1 MLGTEFKILGFAH
14 PYGIC
19 MALGIIGCFGFLLF
33 TMTKRNFN
41 EEAIDKMLL
50 MGIFATGFGIF
61 MAMVFQALYDYIA
74 NPSMGF
80 DLGQAMTFQ
89 GGLIGGVV
97 GFLSVWN
104 LYVFVIAPRA
114 QKAITKLESSKEG
127 AKPNYALRLLS
138 NNMNASLSDALPF
151 VPPSITIAHAFGR
164 LGCTFAGC
172 CHGAQTEAWY
182 GIWMHTVEFGYAKVV
197 PTQLFECLF
206 LVALTA
212 IMVVLYFKFKFKYNF
227 GVYAIA
233 YGVWRCVIEVFRDD
247 YRGSFIGALT
257 PSQFWSII
265 MIVLGVGF
273 FFLQYFVLS
282 KFMKHPELQPPV
294 REPKAKKAAVA
305 VGETEGTAEETS
317 EAVADE
323 PVETTAEPE
332 PVEEPAESTEEPA
345 PVEEPAES
353 TEEPAPEE
361 EPSES
366 TEEPATEK
374 EEEETPEAE
383 HQPTEDKE

>member
-1 MLGTEFKILGFAH
+1 MY

-19 MALGIIGCFGFLLF
+19 MALGIIGCFGFLMF

-41 EEAIDKMLL
+41 EEAIDKMLFL
-50 MGIFATGFGIF
+50 GITATAFGIF

-74 NPSMGF
+74 HRSAGF
-80 DLGQAMTFQ
+80 NLGSAMTFQ

-104 LYVFVIAPRA
+104 VYIFAIAPRA
-114 QKAITKLESSKEG
+114 KSKLLK
-127 AKPNYALRLLS
+127 
-138 NNMNASLSDALPF
+138 NNMNASLCDALPF

-172 CHGAQTEAWY
+172 CHGAKTDAWY
-182 GIWMHTVEFGYAKVV
+182 GIWMYTNEFGHAKVV

-212 IMVVLYFKFKFKYNF
+212 IMVVLFFKFNFKYNF

-247 YRGSFIGALT
+247 YRGSFIGSLS

-265 MIVLGVGF
+265 MIILGVGF

-282 KFMKHPELQPPV
+282 KFMKHPELQPSV
-294 REPKAKKAAVA
+294 REPKAKEEAA
-305 VGETEGTAEETS
+305 
-317 EAVADE
+317 
-323 PVETTAEPE
+323 
-332 PVEEPAESTEEPA
+332 
-345 PVEEPAES
+345 
-353 TEEPAPEE
+353 
-361 EPSES
+361 
-366 TEEPATEK
+366 K
-374 EEEETPEAE
+374 EEE
-383 HQPTEDKE
+383 

>member
-1 MLGTEFKILGFAH
+1 MIDGALFKIGSWGVY

-19 MALGIIGCFGFLLF
+19 MALGIIGCFGFLMF

-41 EEAIDKMLL
+41 EEAIDKMLFL
-50 MGIFATGFGIF
+50 GITATAFGIF

-74 NPSMGF
+74 HRSSGF
-80 DLGQAMTFQ
+80 NLGSAMTFQ

-104 LYVFVIAPRA
+104 LYIFVVAPRA
-114 QKAITKLESSKEG
+114 KSKL
-127 AKPNYALRLLS
+127 LQ

-172 CHGAQTEAWY
+172 CHGAKTDAWY
-182 GIWMHTVEFGYAKVV
+182 GIWMYTSEFGHAKVV

-212 IMVVLYFKFKFKYNF
+212 IMVVLYFKFNFKYNM
-227 GVYAIA
+227 GVYAVA
-233 YGVWRCVIEVFRDD
+233 YGIWRCVIEIFRDD
-247 YRGSFIGALT
+247 YRGSFVGSLT

-265 MIVLGVGF
+265 MIILGVGF

-294 REPKAKKAAVA
+294 REPKAKEEAA
-305 VGETEGTAEETS
+305 
-317 EAVADE
+317 
-323 PVETTAEPE
+323 
-332 PVEEPAESTEEPA
+332 
-345 PVEEPAES
+345 
-353 TEEPAPEE
+353 
-361 EPSES
+361 
-366 TEEPATEK
+366 K
-374 EEEETPEAE
+374 EEE
-383 HQPTEDKE
+383 

>member
-1 MLGTEFKILGFAH
+1 MVDGALFKIGSWGVY

-19 MALGIIGCFGFLLF
+19 MALGIIGCFGFLYF

-41 EEAIDKMLL
+41 EEAIDKMLFL
-50 MGIFATGFGIF
+50 GITATAFGIF
-61 MAMVFQALYDYIA
+61 MAMVFQAMYDYIA
-74 NPSMGF
+74 HKSAGF
-80 DLGQAMTFQ
+80 DLGSAMTFQ

-114 QKAITKLESSKEG
+114 QKAITKLKDTQDGKEAG
-127 AKPNYALRLLS
+127 WGYKLLS

-172 CHGAQTEAWY
+172 CHGAETDAWY
-182 GIWMHTVEFGYAKVV
+182 GIWMYTNEFGHAKVV

-212 IMVVLYFKFKFKYNF
+212 IMLVLYFRFKFNYNF

-233 YGVWRCVIEVFRDD
+233 YGIWRCVIEIFRDD
-247 YRGSFIGALT
+247 YRGSFIGSLS

-265 MIVLGVGF
+265 MIILGVGY

-294 REPKAKKAAVA
+294 REKK
-305 VGETEGTAEETS
+305 GK
-317 EAVADE
+317 
-323 PVETTAEPE
+323 
-332 PVEEPAESTEEPA
+332 TEEA
-345 PVEEPAES
+345 
-353 TEEPAPEE
+353 
-361 EPSES
+361 
-366 TEEPATEK
+366 K
-374 EEEETPEAE
+374 EEE
-383 HQPTEDKE
+383 

>member
-1 MLGTEFKILGFAH
+1 MIDGPLFKIGSWGVY

-19 MALGIIGCFGFLLF
+19 MALGIIGCFGFLMF

-41 EEAIDKMLL
+41 EEAVDKMLFL
-50 MGIFATGFGIF
+50 GVFATAFGIF
-61 MAMVFQALYDYIA
+61 MAMVFQAIYDYIA
-74 NPSMGF
+74 YPQRGF
-80 DLGQAMTFQ
+80 DLGSAMTFQ

-104 LYVFVIAPRA
+104 LYVFVIAPSA
-114 QKAITKLESSKEG
+114 QKKITKLKDENAD

-172 CHGAQTEAWY
+172 CHGAQTDAWY
-182 GIWMHTVEFGYAKVV
+182 GIWMYTNKYGHVKVV
-197 PTQLFECLF
+197 PTQLYECLF

-212 IMVVLYFKFKFKYNF
+212 VMVVLYFKFKFKYNF

-233 YGVWRCVIEVFRDD
+233 YGIWRCVIEIFRDD
-247 YRGSFIGALT
+247 YRGSFIGSLS

-265 MIVLGVGF
+265 MIILGVGY

-294 REPKAKKAAVA
+294 REPKQEKQK
-305 VGETEGTAEETS
+305 
-317 EAVADE
+317 
-323 PVETTAEPE
+323 
-332 PVEEPAESTEEPA
+332 AES
-345 PVEEPAES
+345 
-353 TEEPAPEE
+353 
-361 EPSES
+361 
-366 TEEPATEK
+366 EK
-374 EEEETPEAE
+374 
-383 HQPTEDKE
+383 